1 MANKAPSTP
10 WYRAARREHWRVLVA
25 AQLGWML
32 DAMDVMLYAIALT
45 AIRDEFHL
53 SGAAAGA
60 LASVT
65 LLASAGGGAGAGWLA
80 DRYGRTRVLI
90 GSILVY
96 SVFTG
101 LTATAGTVAELA
113 LWRTLVGLGL
123 GAEWSAGSVLV
134 AETWPAEHRGKAIGF
149 MQAGWAVGYILAALL
164 AAAILPRW
172 GWRPLF
178 AAGVLPALLTF
189 WIRRAVPEPEIWRR
203 QARHAPAL
211 GEIFGPP
218 MLRRTLLATQLC
230 AVLLFAYWGLFTWIP
245 AYLASPV
252 AQGGAGLGIVKS
264 SAWIVPMQVGAFL
277 GYTLFGVMADR
288 WGRRPVFLF
297 FVLGAG
303 ALVPVYGAGNRSEA
317 LLAALGPLVGFFG
330 HGYFSVFGALLAEL
344 FPSRVRGTAQ
354 GFCYNTGRAA
364 SALAPAAIGAI
375 AAYWGIGGA
384 LAITAVFFVA
394 AGALMFTLPETRG
407 AELEGAS

>member
-1 MANKAPSTP
+1 MPAKTAP
-10 WYRAARREHWRVLVA
+10 WYRAARPEHWRALVA

-32 DAMDVMLYAIALT
+32 DAMDVMLYAFALM
-45 AIRDEFHL
+45 AVRDEFRL

-60 LASVT
+60 LASAT
-65 LLASAGGGAGAGWLA
+65 LLASAVGGGAAGWLA

-90 GSILVY
+90 GSILIY

-101 LTATAGTVAELA
+101 LTATAGTLA
-113 LWRTLVGLGL
+113 QLVVWRALVGLGL
-123 GAEWSAGSVLV
+123 GGEWSAGSVLV

-164 AAAILPRW
+164 AALILPRW
-172 GWRPLF
+172 GWRWLF
-178 AAGVLPALLTF
+178 AIGVLPALLTF
-189 WIRRAVPEPEIWRR
+189 WIRRAVPEPELWRS
-203 QARHAPAL
+203 QPRHAPAL
-211 GEIFGPP
+211 AELLRPP
-218 MLRRTLLATQLC
+218 LARRTLAATLLC
-230 AVLLFAYWGLFTWIP
+230 STLLFAYWGLFTWIP

-252 AQGGAGLGIVKS
+252 EHGGAGLGVVKS

-277 GYTLFGVMADR
+277 GYILFGVLADR
-288 WGRRPVFLF
+288 WGRRPVLLF

-303 ALVPVYGAGNRSEA
+303 ALAPVYGTASHSET
-317 LLAALGPLVGFFG
+317 LLLVLGPLIGFFG

-354 GFCYNTGRAA
+354 GVCYNAGRAA

-375 AAYWGIGGA
+375 AGRVGIGGA
-384 LAITAVFFVA
+384 LAATSAFFLA

-407 AELEGAS
+407 AELEGT

>member
-1 MANKAPSTP
+1 LATKTTA
-10 WYRAARREHWRVLVA
+10 WYRAARREHWRALVA

-32 DAMDVMLYAIALT
+32 DAMDVMLYAFALT
-45 AIRDEFHL
+45 AIRDEFQL
-53 SGAAAGA
+53 SGAGAGA
-60 LASVT
+60 LASAT
-65 LLASAGGGAGAGWLA
+65 LLASAVGGGAAGWLA

-101 LTATAGTVAELA
+101 LTATAGTLVELVV
-113 LWRTLVGLGL
+113 WRALVGLGL

-149 MQAGWAVGYILAALL
+149 MQAGWAIGYILAALL
-164 AAAILPRW
+164 AAVILPRR
-172 GWRPLF
+172 GWRLLF
-178 AAGVLPALLTF
+178 AVGVLPALLTF
-189 WIRRAVPEPEIWRR
+189 WIRRAVPEPEIWR
-203 QARHAPAL
+203 QQPRHEVAL
-211 GEIFGPP
+211 AELFRSP
-218 MLRRTLLATQLC
+218 LARRTLAATLLC
-230 AVLLFAYWGLFTWIP
+230 ALLLFAYWGLFTWIP
-245 AYLASPV
+245 SYLASPV
-252 AQGGAGLGIVKS
+252 EQGGAGLGIVRS

-277 GYTLFGVMADR
+277 GYSLFGVLADR

-297 FVLGAG
+297 FVVGAG
-303 ALVPVYGAGNRSEA
+303 ALVPVYGAGNRHTA

-344 FPSRVRGTAQ
+344 FPSHVRGTAQ
-354 GFCYNTGRAA
+354 GLCYNLGRAA

-375 AAYWGIGGA
+375 ATYWGIGGA
-384 LAITAVFFVA
+384 LGVTSAFFLT

-407 AELEGAS
+407 AELEAAA